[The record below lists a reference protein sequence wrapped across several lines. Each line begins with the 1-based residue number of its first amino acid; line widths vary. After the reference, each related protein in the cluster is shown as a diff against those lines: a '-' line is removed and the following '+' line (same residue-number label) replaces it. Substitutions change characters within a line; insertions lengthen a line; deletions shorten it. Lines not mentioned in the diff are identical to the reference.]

1 MMFDCQGIMRWV
13 LATGS
18 FATDFLYVLAVAKS
32 SSATIAA
39 VATDQV
45 LGCEDQHRNRWLGW
59 LRFELCNRRKCRNQP
74 SPLVAKPLLQPL
86 QPGNYISAELSGI
99 I

>member
-1 MMFDCQGIMRWV
+1 
-13 LATGS
+13 
-18 FATDFLYVLAVAKS
+18 
-32 SSATIAA
+32 
-39 VATDQV
+39 
-45 LGCEDQHRNRWLGW
+45 